1 MPEKDELL
9 SHPVIDLLMKRRS
22 TRSFDD
28 KKIPQ
33 AIIDTIKKA
42 TLRAPTAGNQVF
54 YSVIEV
60 EDQQRKE
67 RLARLCDNQ
76 PMIAKA
82 PLVWL
87 FLADVDKWNTYYRE
101 SGSMEKGK
109 AQGIE
114 VPETG
119 LGEFLLATDDALIAA
134 QNAVIAA
141 ESFGIGSCY
150 IGDILE
156 NHEEI
161 VSLFSLSQHVAV
173 ATLVIFGYPKSKNAL
188 PVQSI
193 RPPSDTVFMKDTY
206 TPYTIETL
214 RYAYGKQEEDA
225 RKKKRLPFDNTGS
238 IADEYYFRKHTS
250 DFMKE
255 MNRSSELIIR
265 RWKDPDCQETE

>member
-9 SHPVIDLLMKRRS
+9 SNPVIDILMKRRS
-22 TRSFDD
+22 IRSFED
-28 KKIPQ
+28 KNIPQ
-33 AIIDTIKKA
+33 DVIDIIKRA

-60 EDQQRKE
+60 EDQQKKE
-67 RLARLCDNQ
+67 HLARLCDDQ
-76 PMIAKA
+76 PMIARA

-109 AQGIE
+109 AAGIE
-114 VPETG
+114 VAETG

-156 NHEEI
+156 NHEQI
-161 VSLFSLSQHVAV
+161 IDLFNLPRHVAV
-173 ATLVIFGYPKSKNAL
+173 ATLLIFGYPKTRKAL

-193 RPPSDTVFMKDTY
+193 RPPADAVFQKNTY
-206 TPYTIETL
+206 TPYTIEKL
-214 RYAYGKQEEDA
+214 RYSYQRQEEDA
-225 RKKKRLPFDNTGS
+225 RRKKKLPFNNTGS
-238 IADEYYFRKHTS
+238 LADEYYFRKHTS

-255 MNRSSELIIR
+255 MNRSGELIIK
-265 RWKDPDCQETE
+265 RWKEKD

>member
-1 MPEKDELL
+1 MPEEDAVQ
-9 SHPVIDLLMKRRS
+9 SQAVIDLLMKRRS
-22 TRSFDD
+22 TRSFEERT
-28 KKIPQ
+28 IPQ
-33 AIIDTIKKA
+33 DIIETIRKA

-60 EDQQRKE
+60 EDQRKKE
-67 RLARLCDNQ
+67 KLALLCDNQ

-87 FLADVDKWNTYYRE
+87 FLADVDKWNIFYRE
-101 SGSMEKGK
+101 SGSIEKGREM
-109 AQGIE
+109 GIE
-114 VPETG
+114 ERETG

-141 ESFGIGSCY
+141 EAFGIGSCY

-156 NHEEI
+156 NHEQ
-161 VSLFSLSQHVAV
+161 VVNLFNIPRHVAV
-173 ATLVIFGYPKSKNAL
+173 ATLLIFGYPKAKQAL

-193 RPPSDTVFMKDTY
+193 RPPSDAVFMKDTY

-214 RYAYGKQEEDA
+214 RYAYAKQEEDA
-225 RKKKRLPFDNTGS
+225 RRKKKLPFNNTGS

-255 MNRSSELIIR
+255 MNRSGELIIR
-265 RWKDPDCQETE
+265 RWKDPGFKES

>member
-1 MPEKDELL
+1 MVEKDELL
-9 SHPVIDLLMKRRS
+9 SNPVIDVLMKRRS
-22 TRSFDD
+22 TRSFED
-28 KKIPQ
+28 KKIPPD
-33 AIIDTIKKA
+33 IIDTMKKA

-67 RLARLCDNQ
+67 RLAHLCDNQ

-87 FLADVDKWNTYYRE
+87 FLADVDKWNTYYRQ
-101 SGSMEKGK
+101 SGSMDKGK
-109 AQGIE
+109 AEGIE

-156 NHEEI
+156 NHEQI
-161 VSLFSLSQHVAV
+161 ISLFNLPRHVAV
-173 ATLVIFGYPKSKNAL
+173 ATLLIFGYPKARNAL

-193 RPPSDTVFMKDTY
+193 RPPSDAVFMKDTY
-206 TPYTIETL
+206 TPYTIEKL
-214 RYAYGKQEEDA
+214 QYAYQRQEEDA
-225 RKKKRLPFDNTGS
+225 RRKKKLPFNNTGS
-238 IADEYYFRKHTS
+238 LADEYYFRKHTS

-255 MNRSSELIIR
+255 MNRSSEQIIR
-265 RWKDPDCQETE
+265 RWKEPLQ